1 MLPVKNYSLPICFV
15 LLLSITHAQEPD
27 DALRYAWTQP
37 NGTAR
42 QQAIGGAM
50 ASLGGDLAALFVNP
64 AGLGFYKTGDLVLSP
79 AYQRLRNKS
88 TYLG

>member
-1 MLPVKNYSLPICFV
+1 MRNTKYRAILFCCLHFSLV
-15 LLLSITHAQEPD
+15 LQAQEPD

-50 ASLGGDLAALFVNP
+50 GSLGGDLSALFVNP
-64 AGLGFYKTGDLVLSP
+64 AGLGFYKTGKHTRELLIWEE
-79 AYQRLRNKS
+79 
-88 TYLG
+88 